1 MVGATIGAGVGR
13 YQGVDGLI
21 IDSLLSVRLV
31 TAEGKLIDV
40 SEDSNPDLYWAVRGA
55 GANFG
60 IITSA
65 TYQLHPQINNGQ
77 VLNADFIFPASSN
90 GSYFDILQS
99 LQDSIPAELATISIM
114 EYNATVGE
122 VSPSCLKQL
131 VRAFTPGTGANSL
144 ELGLY
149 RP

>member
-1 MVGATIGAGVGR
+1 MVGATVGAGVGR
-13 YQGVDGLI
+13 YQGVNGLI

-40 SEDSNPDLYWAVRGA
+40 SEVSNPDLYWAIRGA

-90 GSYFDILQS
+90 TSYFDILQP
-99 LQDSIPAELATISIM
+99 LQDNMPAELAADTFM
-114 EYNATVGE
+114 EYNATVGD
-122 VSPSCLKQL
+122 VSPSCLKHSL
-131 VRAFTPGTGANSL
+131 RALTL
-144 ELGLY
+144 
-149 RP
+149 